1 MLLNSKKDAF
11 QLVVLAR
18 LTPLP
23 FGLQNSFFA
32 ISPLTIS
39 KYIQASCIGSLPFQV
54 INVYLGSTLRSMEEV
69 FTDPS
74 TATVGVLVLFCQLTF
89 IGISVL
95 FIIQKASYHL
105 ETIEKEH
112 IDQEFDVVV
121 IPTKPEKNQNN
132 SG

>member
-1 MLLNSKKDAF
+1 
-11 QLVVLAR
+11 
-18 LTPLP
+18 
-23 FGLQNSFFA
+23 
-32 ISPLTIS
+32 
-39 KYIQASCIGSLPFQV
+39 
-54 INVYLGSTLRSMEEV
+54 MEEV

-132 SG
+132 SEWKIVKLCTYKLETYLIYDYLLQYWKQVSK